1 VDGTFH
7 LERSVWN
14 GAVEPRLLLCHGRPC
29 APAPITVLGEGDNY
43 LERVFNE
50 LDRGHPGVLGRPA
63 EPARVVLDRRDES
76 PLAVLADALGAGG
89 EVLGVCAE
97 VSRRLSGLA
106 PRTGGFS
113 LISYA
118 ALEHR
123 PRLMGEFAHV
133 VALDPPSGRAAA
145 ALLRAGRG
153 HTHWAWGEAELRFAQ
168 QMHEIEYGLRVSLVA
183 LYRNLRVR
191 RRVAGEELERLLRGD
206 GPHPRP
212 ARLAGRLVK
221 VLAEL
226 ELVSLD
232 RALPAL
238 AIASEA
244 QTALDRSPAYRV
256 YAQRYE
262 DGRRF
267 LSSANLQPSG

>member
-7 LERSVWN
+7 LERSVWK
-14 GAVEPRLLLCHGRPC
+14 GTVEPRLVLCHGRPC
-29 APAPITVLGEGDNY
+29 APPAIAVLGEEDNY
-43 LERVFNE
+43 LETVFDE
-50 LDRGHPGVLGRPA
+50 LDRGDSGGDDRAP
-63 EPARVVLDRRDES
+63 EQARVVLDRRDES

-89 EVLGVCAE
+89 DVLAVCAE
-97 VSRRLSGLA
+97 VSRRLAGLA

-118 ALEHR
+118 ALGR
-123 PRLMGEFAHV
+123 RSSLMGEFAHV
-133 VALDPPSGRAAA
+133 VALDPPSGGAAA
-145 ALLRAGRG
+145 ALLRAGCG
-153 HTHWAWGEAELRFAQ
+153 HTHQAWGEPELRFAQ
-168 QMHEIEYGLRVSLVA
+168 QMHEIEYSLRDSLVA
-183 LYRNLRVR
+183 LYRNLRAR
-191 RRVAGEELERLLRGD
+191 RRVAGDEFERLLRGD

-232 RALPAL
+232 RSLPAL
-238 AIASEA
+238 AIASEV

-256 YAQRYE
+256 YAQQYE